1 MADNVFDFD
10 TSKDVRAVQAFE
22 RTLNQLD
29 QTIEKLDRKDLNRF
43 KKQIESLNDSPSEA
57 MKGLAATGATLLS
70 SLDGIQESVKKKVS
84 IKGLAES
91 ARGEITVF
99 RQQIATAL
107 VEVAQMEKKLEMA
120 NFMGKFRAVA
130 AEAQRAGAVAGSVF
144 SSLPKALDMS
154 AQMNQPSR
162 TTMDRGLIAQELTE
176 RTRAQQLYQALADK
190 AVQQEKQSGDLQR
203 KTANSHFNEMA
214 ATIRAGSQAVLGQYR
229 DYYAR
234 LEAETNKREQV
245 SRNSA
250 ALKGVDDSFRSMQS
264 SVERGG
270 KAVLAEYASYYTR
283 LESETLKREQVS
295 RNSAALKG
303 VDDSFRS
310 MQSSV
315 ERGSK
320 AVIAEYAGYYKQLE
334 ADSARK
340 EALWKRVNNPEVVSN
355 TFRSLTAS
363 IEAGAAAS
371 AKALRDHYAE
381 LERISNV
388 KSAINSRLAGAS
400 TLGPVSMPT
409 DKISK
414 TDAND
419 AVYKTSMSN
428 MRAYY
433 ESIGAIRNKDT
444 AEDTKAAVQKEA
456 NANLITKAYAQVKAA
471 SIQAS
476 GVYSSLNSGKFID
489 PSDVDRMGASF
500 RKLAVDAGT
509 LHGVTRGL
517 AAGFGQLWL
526 AWGQLAPMLTG
537 AGIGFGLKKT
547 FDIGS
552 EVEYNIKFLQVL
564 GDQTKETGSA
574 VRAELR
580 AIDQTTLFSLTELS
594 KGMVTLGQSGLSPKQ
609 SLETLRP
616 AADLATAGMVDLDTS
631 IKLLIQT
638 NALFGKTSA
647 DTSKVAA
654 QLFVATKSGVLNV
667 EDLSGSMKYASE
679 VNTRFGKSLEETLT
693 LLGALAQAGLK
704 GSSGGTALINFY
716 RDINGRSGPAVK
728 ALETLRKVSGETIK
742 IFDDAGKQ
750 RSGIDIFDEIAKA
763 SEKLSSVDA
772 DKILNKLFSDR
783 GGRTFFAMVRDGTID
798 LKKMQAQLEATK
810 PDTLFDAARGMMD
823 TTKGAVDQ
831 LQGAL
836 VGQMDIVFEKYAEG
850 FKGVIKSITAAIN
863 SNEFRA
869 GLDTIVRSALA
880 LYSVLESLATP
891 IAVFFGSL
899 MAIKAVSLL
908 GTIFTTV
915 GATIA
920 GAGLSM
926 GAFSVA
932 TGLATAVS
940 WLSVEGNVAA
950 GAALFGKAAAARAA
964 AAGEDANAIATARA
978 AAVTAASTGVSRV
991 AAGALG
997 LLANPIVAV
1006 AALLAV
1012 GAAAWWSYSS
1022 AAKDATGDMSDN
1034 IVKNGAINIDQ
1045 WNKEIGKLKERNA
1058 LMASGRYADFESAI
1072 NKAAAGVSQ
1081 MEGDKSIYQKDIDT
1095 SRTQGIKEA
1104 ARTAMSQ
1111 YESDLAQRKANL
1123 EKMRKDLNSVRDEDA
1138 KREAA
1143 EQEKQRKKAEAA
1155 ANNARNTG
1163 VNVPG
1168 TGGGRPGAGAYDK
1181 SIRLLDDNGLQK
1193 LQEQMSQ
1200 RYVTLQKG
1208 YDNER
1213 KLLDA
1218 RYKAGLM
1225 IEGEYQLE
1233 SITQTQAYEKNIL
1246 ESRRDDMAKME
1257 TQYKDQADKIK
1268 ELMAT
1273 AQAKGATANV
1283 KELEQKLE
1291 NLGNTWETYRK
1302 GSNEK
1307 IMQVEADAALRLKL
1321 SLIEAQGALRALT
1334 IARVTYNESAKARLD
1349 SKYMQ
1354 EDLTEA
1360 YRFADKSVF
1369 SDDTANLAASQA
1381 QSAELGN
1388 HKQRLQELS
1397 KATDDARRN
1406 YDALMKDSGNREWSM
1421 EWQQALQ
1428 VQQDAI
1434 NANSAAFEELSDLSA
1449 KWGEEAGKRAY
1460 GKAKKDQFSDLSGG
1474 IADSVMTG
1482 LTEGGAAGAK
1492 SLKALIQK
1500 ELINEPLR
1508 VLLQA
1513 QISGMLGGGAS
1524 KGSSGSLFDSL
1535 LNKGIGFLSNLGNGG
1550 AENLYVENNPGM
1562 YGAFDVGTPYVPN
1575 DQVAKIHRGE
1585 RIMTASENAAY
1596 NASTGQSAG
1605 NSVHFAPV
1613 MSIQID
1619 ARSDRAIIRK
1629 EVANMIDT
1637 NNKQTQEN
1645 FRRMGW
1651 TDA

>member
-10 TSKDVRAVQAFE
+10 TSKDVKAVQAFE

-57 MKGLAATGATLLS
+57 MKSLAATGATLLS
-70 SLDGIQESVKKKVS
+70 SLDNIQDSVKKKVS

-154 AQMNQPSR
+154 TQMNQPSR
-162 TTMDRGLIAQELTE
+162 ATMDRGLIAQEL
-176 RTRAQQLYQALADK
+176 AQRSR
-190 AVQQEKQSGDLQR
+190 QESEGFK
-203 KTANSHFNEMA
+203 
-214 ATIRAGSQAVLGQYR
+214 R
-229 DYYAR
+229 D
-234 LEAETNKREQV
+234 QV
-245 SRNSA
+245 ARNSA
-250 ALKGVDDSFRSMQS
+250 ALKEVEDSFRSMQS
-264 SVERGG
+264 AVQRGG
-270 KAVLAEYASYYTR
+270 R
-283 LESETLKREQVS
+283 
-295 RNSAALKG
+295 
-303 VDDSFRS
+303 
-310 MQSSV
+310 
-315 ERGSK
+315 
-320 AVIAEYAGYYKQLE
+320 AVIAEYSEYYKRLE
-334 ADSARK
+334 ADSKRK
-340 EALWKRVNNPEVVSN
+340 DDLWKRINNPETVYN

-381 LERISNV
+381 LERVSNV

-400 TLGPVSMPT
+400 TLGAVSMPT

-433 ESIGAIRNKDT
+433 ESIGGIRNKDT
-444 AEDTKAAVQKEA
+444 AEDTKAAIKKVE
-456 NANLITKAYAQVKAA
+456 NADLISKAYAQVKAA

-476 GVYSSLNSGKFID
+476 SVYSNLSTGKMVD
-489 PSDVDRMGASF
+489 PSDVDRLGGSF
-500 RKLAVDAGT
+500 RKLSADAGT

-552 EVEYNIKFLQVL
+552 EVEYNIKFMEVL
-564 GDQTKETGSA
+564 GDKTKEMGSA

-594 KGMVTLGQSGLSPKQ
+594 KAMVMLGQAGLSPKE
-609 SLETLRP
+609 SLQTLRP

-631 IKLLIQT
+631 TKLLIQT
-638 NALFGKTSA
+638 NALFGKSA
-647 DTSKVAA
+647 SDTSKTAA

-667 EDLSGSMKYASE
+667 EDLAGSMKYASE
-679 VNTRFGKSLEETLT
+679 INTRFGGSLEETLT
-693 LLGALAQAGLK
+693 MLGALASAGLK

-728 ALETLRKVSGETIK
+728 ALKELGEVAGKTIK
-742 IFDDAGKQ
+742 IFDDKGKQ
-750 RSGIDIFDEIAKA
+750 RSGLEIFKDIEAAA
-763 SEKLSSVDA
+763 SKLSSVDA

-783 GGRTFFAMVRDGTID
+783 GGRNYFAMIRNGNSELEKMNNL
-798 LKKMQAQLEATK
+798 LKDTK
-810 PDTLFDAARGMMD
+810 PEVLFDAARGLMD
-823 TTKGAVDQ
+823 TSKGAVDQ

-836 VGQMDIVFEKYAEG
+836 VGQMDIVFEKYSDG
-850 FKGVIKSITAAIN
+850 FKDVIKSITAAIN
-863 SNEFRA
+863 STEFRA

-891 IAVFFGSL
+891 ITVFLGAMLAMKTVAVL
-899 MAIKAVSLL
+899 
-908 GTIFTTV
+908 TTV
-915 GATIA
+915 FSGIGAAIA
-920 GAGLSM
+920 GASLAMGAMTAQTGLS
-926 GAFSVA
+926 
-932 TGLATAVS
+932 TAAA
-940 WLSVEGNVAA
+940 LFSVEGNVAA
-950 GAALFGKAAAARAA
+950 GAALFGRAAAARAA
-964 AAGEDANAIATARA
+964 AAGETELAIASARSS
-978 AAVTAASTGVSRV
+978 AVTAASSGIMRV
-991 AAGALG
+991 AAGAIG
-997 LLANPIVAV
+997 LLANPLVALGVVLTVAAV
-1006 AALLAV
+1006 A
-1012 GAAAWWSYSS
+1012 WWNYSNT
-1022 AAKDATGDMSDN
+1022 AKDATGDLSDN
-1034 IVKNGAINIDQ
+1034 IVKNGDVNISQ
-1045 WNKEIGKLKERNA
+1045 WDKEIAKLRERNA
-1058 LMASGRYADFESAI
+1058 LLAAGKYGEFETAI
-1072 NKAAAGVSQ
+1072 NKAAAGVYEVEDRRNRIALQGGDNSKP
-1081 MEGDKSIYQKDIDT
+1081 MERINAELSA
-1095 SRTQGIKEA
+1095 KE
-1104 ARTAMSQ
+1104 
-1111 YESDLAQRKANL
+1111 ENL
-1123 EKMRKDLNSVRDEDA
+1123 QKMRKDLRDLRSQEEKD
-1138 KREAA
+1138 EAD
-1143 EQEKQRKKAEAA
+1143 RIKKANERAKLAA
-1155 ANNARNTG
+1155 GDPRATG
-1163 VNVPG
+1163 VDLTKPG
-1168 TGGGRPGAGAYDK
+1168 RTGAGKGTFDK
-1181 SIRLLDDNGLQK
+1181 SIRLPEDNGLQK

-1218 RYKAGLM
+1218 RYRAGLM

-1233 SITQTQAYEKNIL
+1233 SITQTQAYEKTIL

-1268 ELMAT
+1268 ALMAT

-1482 LTEGGAAGAK
+1482 LTQGGAAGAK

-1513 QISGMLGGGAS
+1513 QISGMLGGGGS
-1524 KGSSGSLFDSL
+1524 KGSSGGLFESLI
-1535 LNKGIGFLSNLGNGG
+1535 NKGIGLLSNIGTGG
-1550 AENLYVENNPGM
+1550 AENLYVENNPAM
-1562 YGAFDVGTPYVPN
+1562 YGSGNGFDVGTPYVPN

-1596 NASTGQSAG
+1596 SAGNGQSAG
-1605 NSVHFAPV
+1605 KSVHYAPV

-1619 ARSDRAIIRK
+1619 ARSDRAAIRK
-1629 EVANMIDT
+1629 EVAGMIDT